1 MDAWRALEGQVLVAW
16 KPGPAARLPDGRE
29 VSTFTFLLLDRGALV
44 REYDW
49 RQSSLEDWL
58 YTTAYF
64 VSDSALKCSFVGERF
79 GGRETNEVSIELSG
93 LVPVPA
99 PAFELLR
106 SLVEARDSRA
116 REANERAQRE
126 LDAMLDGFRRG
137 LRDVP
142 GAEALTLT
150 FALDGKDW
158 VVRHGDVEW
167 WRDGS
172 WSWLGSGLHRLLAPV
187 VTGRYAPR
195 PARLEVDA
203 ATWQSLAY
211 SND

>member
-1 MDAWRALEGQVLVAW
+1 MDAWRTPDGRVLVAW
-16 KPGPAARLPDGRE
+16 KPWPSTRLPDGSE

-44 REYDW
+44 REYDCS
-49 RQSSLEDWL
+49 QSSLEDWL

-64 VSDSALKCSFVGERF
+64 VSDGALKCSFFGERY
-79 GGRETNEVSIELSG
+79 GGRETNEVSVELHG

-99 PAFELLR
+99 PAFEVLR
-106 SLVEARDSRA
+106 SLVEARDSMA
-116 REANERAQRE
+116 REANEGARRE
-126 LDAMLDGFRRG
+126 RDAMLDGFRRA
-137 LRDVP
+137 LREVP
-142 GAEALTLT
+142 GAEEFTLS
-150 FALDGKDW
+150 FALDGPDW
-158 VVRHGDVEW
+158 VVRHGNDVW

-172 WSWLGSGLHRLLAPV
+172 WPWLGSELHRLLVPV
-187 VTGRYAPR
+187 VTARYAPR

>member
-1 MDAWRALEGQVLVAW
+1 MDAWRTLDGHVLVAW
-16 KPGPAARLPDGRE
+16 KPGPATLLPDGRE

-49 RQSSLEDWL
+49 RQSSLEGWL

-64 VSDSALKCSFVGERF
+64 VTDGALKCSFLGERF
-79 GGRETNEVSIELSG
+79 GGRETNEVSIELPG

-99 PAFELLR
+99 PAFELVR

-116 REANERAQRE
+116 REASAVAQQER
-126 LDAMLDGFRRG
+126 DAMLDGFRRA
-137 LRDVP
+137 LRDAA
-142 GAEALTLT
+142 GSEELRLT

-167 WRDGS
+167 WRDGG
-172 WSWLGSGLHRLLAPV
+172 WPWLGSGLHRLLAPV

-195 PARLEVDA
+195 PARLDVDA
-203 ATWQSLAY
+203 ATWLSLAY

>member
-1 MDAWRALEGQVLVAW
+1 MDAWRAPEGQVLVAW

-64 VSDSALKCSFVGERF
+64 VSDGALKCSFVGERF
-79 GGRETNEVSIELSG
+79 GGRETNEISIELSG

-99 PAFELLR
+99 PAFDLLR
-106 SLVEARDSRA
+106 TLVEARDSKA
-116 REANERAQRE
+116 REASAVAQRE
-126 LDAMLDGFRRG
+126 LDAMLDGFRRA
-137 LRDVP
+137 LPDVP
-142 GAEALTLT
+142 GAEELTLT
-150 FALDGKDW
+150 FALDGTDW
-158 VVRHGDVEW
+158 VVRHEKVEW
-167 WRDGS
+167 WRDRT
-172 WSWLGSGLHRLLAPV
+172 WSWLGSGLHRLLAPL
-187 VTGRYAPR
+187 VTRRYAPR
-195 PARLEVDA
+195 PARLEIDE
-203 ATWQSLAY
+203 ATWRSLAY

>member
-1 MDAWRALEGQVLVAW
+1 VDAWRAPEGQVLVAW
-16 KPGPAARLPDGRE
+16 KPGPPARLPDGRE

-49 RQSSLEDWL
+49 SQSSVEDWL

-64 VSDSALKCSFVGERF
+64 VADGALKCSFLGERY

-106 SLVEARDSRA
+106 SLVEDRDSRA
-116 REANERAQRE
+116 RDANERAQRE
-126 LDAMLDGFRRG
+126 LDALLDGFRRA

-142 GAEALTLT
+142 GASALTLT
-150 FALDGKDW
+150 FSLHGKDW
-158 VVRHGDVEW
+158 VVRHENVEW
-167 WRDGS
+167 WRDRT
-172 WSWLGSGLHRLLAPV
+172 WSWLGSGLHRLLAPI
-187 VTGRYAPR
+187 VTRRYAPR
-195 PARLEVDA
+195 PARLEVDD
-203 ATWQSLAY
+203 ATWRSHAY